1 MHESV
6 RTCGP
11 KPFSGTIGTSQSNQ
25 ALDLSKT
32 TPTGPLVPFAIWDRE
47 SDVTGSAGPVPVWD
61 QLSCRC
67 DFQKLNP
74 LNNQVGPV
82 VPENTLGPHHH
93 TVMCA

>member
-11 KPFSGTIGTSQSNQ
+11 KPFSGTSGTSQSNQ

-32 TPTGPLVPFAIWDRE
+32 TPMGPLVPFAIWDRE
-47 SDVTGSAGPVPVWD
+47 SDVTGSAGPG
-61 QLSCRC
+61 SCVGPTLVVGG
-67 DFQKLNP
+67 FQELNP

-82 VPENTLGPHHH
+82 VPENTPGPHQ
-93 TVMCA
+93 